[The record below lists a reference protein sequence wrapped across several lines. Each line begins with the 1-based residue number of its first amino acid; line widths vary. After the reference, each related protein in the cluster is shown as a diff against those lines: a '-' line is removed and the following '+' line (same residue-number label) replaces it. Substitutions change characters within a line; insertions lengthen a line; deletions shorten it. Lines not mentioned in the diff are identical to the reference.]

1 MYRLSNFQNVLKL
14 CCSRVF
20 TSFLSLPQ
28 NWSCWISVSY
38 WNFFSIF
45 RKSLLLNIIYRLL
58 KFRSAPNCRCSR
70 VSMSSLSLPPNWSC
84 WILVSYWYYFSI
96 FFNSPLLNIMYGL
109 PNFRNAL
116 ILHCPRVSTS
126 FPSLP
131 QNWSCWISVSY
142 WYFISRFRN
151 LLLLNVMYGLPNFWK
166 VPKLRCFRV
175 STSSPSLPQNWSW
188 WISVN
193 YWYFVSTFKY
203 NVNS

>member
-1 MYRLSNFQNVLKL
+1 MYRLPNFQNVLKL

-38 WNFFSIF
+38 WNFFSVF
-45 RKSLLLNIIYRLL
+45 WKSLLLNIIYRLL

-70 VSMSSLSLPPNWSC
+70 VSMSSL
-84 WILVSYWYYFSI
+84 
-96 FFNSPLLNIMYGL
+96 
-109 PNFRNAL
+109 
-116 ILHCPRVSTS
+116 
-126 FPSLP
+126 SLP